1 MMKIV
6 HASDGFSAVELLV
19 TLFVAVAFLATAYQ
33 LYSAVLGD
41 SGEVR
46 FRAKASNIAYAELR
60 RRSDDSTPGCAPL
73 AETTFTIDKATSGL
87 EDPEGKVLI
96 ECRANNLTYV
106 KTRVIYGR
114 ATDRKEVQHA
124 IFVAK

>member
-1 MMKIV
+1 MATV
-6 HASDGFSAVELLV
+6 SSDGFTAVELLI
-19 TLFVAVAFLATAYQ
+19 TLFVAVAFIATAYQ
-33 LYSAVLGD
+33 LYSAVLAD
-41 SGEVR
+41 SGEAR

-60 RRSDDSTPGCAPL
+60 RRSDDSVPGCTPL
-73 AETTFTIDKATSGL
+73 AETGFHIDKATSGL
-87 EDPEGKVLI
+87 EEPEGKVLI

-114 ATDRKEVQHA
+114 ASERKEVQHA